1 MPAEITKAEFIEQW
15 GQGIIS
21 DPVGPID
28 GKVYGKR
35 ATTGDNPAEVVY
47 AVV

>member
-1 MPAEITKAEFIEQW
+1 MPVEITKADFISQW
-15 GQGIIS
+15 SQGIIS
-21 DPVGPID
+21 DPIGPID

-35 ATTGDNPAEVVY
+35 ATTEDNPTEVVY